1 VTKLFSPAI
10 LGSLI
15 LAAPSA
21 ARAGGYFSGTQ
32 GARAMGRAGAF
43 TVKADDLSAV
53 TFNPAGLARLRAT
66 LIQGGNRFSYNA
78 HSFTRAPTLDWGN
91 TEAGVPPYVEFP
103 RVDNQRPWQLL
114 GPILGV
120 ASSLGLRD
128 WGFALAAHAPPG
140 VSRQEFP
147 VGGGQR
153 YMMLS
158 REAVILDYTASAAW
172 KYRELFGFGLSLQWI
187 AVPRL
192 SYELVIDANQ
202 FPGEVNPVDSE
213 LDMRARVSGSDP
225 FTANAI
231 VGAWYRPVDF
241 LELGASLQFIPTSLE
256 TESTLSVVPLSPEI
270 DDDVQLR
277 RDGEPAN
284 DVSLSLPLP
293 LTARLGI
300 RYRHLRGGAELFD
313 VELDLG
319 YESWSRVER
328 FAMEGE
334 GLIAN
339 LLAQRLDVGSIQIEK
354 RWRDTLSVQLG
365 GDVAVLPERLT
376 LRGGLFYESATA
388 DRRYAHVDFA
398 SGQQLGGTLGL
409 SVFVQGLEMALAYE
423 YRHQPR
429 LEVGEAEARVL
440 QEVPG
445 SQCLA
450 PFTNPDTCHPQYLGR
465 GAPAVNAGTYLAHS
479 HVMALDLLY
488 RF

>member
-1 VTKLFSPAI
+1 VTKLLSAI

-15 LAAPSA
+15 LAAPSP
-21 ARAGGYFSGTQ
+21 ARAGGYFSGTS

-91 TEAGVPPYVEFP
+91 TEAGVPPYVEFAS
-103 RVDNQRPWQLL
+103 VDNERPWQLL
-114 GPILGV
+114 SPILGV
-120 ASSLGLRD
+120 ASSLGLHD

-140 VSRQEFP
+140 ISRQEFP
-147 VGGGQR
+147 VDGGQR

-172 KYRELFGFGLSLQWI
+172 KYRDVFGVGLSLQWI

-202 FPGEVNPVDSE
+202 FPGEVNPVNSE
-213 LDMRARVSGSDP
+213 LDMRARLSGSDP

-231 VGAWYRPVDF
+231 VGAWYRPVEF
-241 LELGASLQFIPTSLE
+241 LELGASLQFIPTSIE

-270 DDDVQLR
+270 DEVVQLR

-284 DVSLSLPLP
+284 DVGLSLPLP

-300 RYRHLRGGAELFD
+300 RYRHLRGSTELFD
-313 VELDLG
+313 VELDVG
-319 YESWSRVER
+319 YESWSRVEH
-328 FAMEGE
+328 FAMEGD

-354 RWRDTLSVQLG
+354 RWRDTVSVQLG
-365 GDVAVLPERLT
+365 GDVAVIPERFT

-388 DRRYAHVDFA
+388 DESYAHVDFA

-409 SVFVQGLEMALAYE
+409 SIFAQGLELAIAYE
-423 YRHQPR
+423 YRHQPQ
-429 LEVGEAEARVL
+429 LDVGEADARVL

-445 SQCLA
+445 SQCLP